1 MFDSFDLIFT
11 NGGLK
16 PTSQQL
22 GIQDFQDAVAE
33 MARCCC
39 PSTFVEEEGTSH
51 LGWEKRDHGER
62 LPLKFRGT
70 VKTSNDFWQNFLF
83 QIWEAKPNCPTQL
96 QLQSSPKHPDISSQ
110 VIHMNHGRTWSG
122 SHYQWSLLWPFYIEQ
137 LPPWISWWYHVHAVL
152 DCTSHGIAF
161 AMVRHLEMIVW
172 LVGMK
177 VHDIDSSIQSVVVA
191 CDPKPTWLQF

>member
-51 LGWEKRDHGER
+51 LGWEKKDHGER

-83 QIWEAKPNCPTQL
+83 QI
-96 QLQSSPKHPDISSQ
+96 
-110 VIHMNHGRTWSG
+110 
-122 SHYQWSLLWPFYIEQ
+122 
-137 LPPWISWWYHVHAVL
+137 
-152 DCTSHGIAF
+152 
-161 AMVRHLEMIVW
+161 
-172 LVGMK
+172 
-177 VHDIDSSIQSVVVA
+177 
-191 CDPKPTWLQF
+191 